1 MADNL
6 PQPIPKYYGPVDEID
21 LLASISTLWEG
32 KWTIIFITGLT
43 CVLAMVGLLATKLP
57 FEATTVIRS
66 ISTITAD
73 EYAESNALGFFEVS
87 EKELESLFIENL
99 QDGRI
104 LEDAAK
110 RIPLFE
116 REQYGSDAEYQEEIL
131 EFVESV
137 QLLPP
142 VNEDGLER
150 GVSRRNWEMV
160 VEYNDEEKWLLA
172 LRYLQENT
180 NKDIGDVLRERFIT
194 AIAVAKQAQEFEIQ
208 DLITKVENAKADYE
222 LTMTEFETRL
232 AFDLEDVTTKIDNA
246 LADYDRTTSDRLAFL
261 KEQAAIARKLGVA
274 KNTIEA
280 QTFSAQG
287 GVLASVETDT
297 PFYLRGYE
305 AIEKEIELM
314 ESREDKRAFVAE
326 LLELEQQKRKLEQDQ
341 TLARKEQ
348 EKQFLDNKLELERR
362 IRALEQDQ
370 TLERAQLLFEGTP
383 IWKGE
388 NFAAARFVPEGTE
401 FKAQNSKVMILVLVG
416 LLSGMLSCV
425 YVLISSAMRDRQTRE
440 SQADA

>member
-1 MADNL
+1 MSSNL
-6 PQPIPKYYGPVDEID
+6 PQSVPQTSAPDDEID
-21 LLASISTLWEG
+21 LVALITTLWEA
-32 KWTIIFITGLT
+32 KWTIVFATGLICALT
-43 CVLAMVGLLATKLP
+43 VVGLLLIKMP
-57 FEATTVIRS
+57 FEATSVIRP

-73 EYAESNALGFFEVS
+73 EYAESNALGFFEIS
-87 EKELESLFIENL
+87 EEDLESLFIEYL
-99 QDGRI
+99 RDGRI
-104 LEDAAK
+104 LEDAAQQ
-110 RIPLFE
+110 IPLFD
-116 REQYGSDAEYQEEIL
+116 REQYDSDAEYREEIL

-142 VNEDGLER
+142 INEDGLER
-150 GVSRRNWEMV
+150 GVSRRNWEMIA
-160 VEYNDEEKWLLA
+160 EYDDEEKWLLA
-172 LRYLQENT
+172 LRYLQEHA
-180 NKDIGDVLRERFIT
+180 NKAIGDVLRIRFTT
-194 AIAVAKQAQEFEIQ
+194 AIAVAKQAQEFDLQ
-208 DLITKVENAKADYE
+208 DLTIKIENAQADYE

-314 ESREDKRAFVAE
+314 ESREDKRAFVEGLVA
-326 LLELEQQKRKLEQDQ
+326 LEQKKRELEQDQ

-348 EKQFLDNKLELERR
+348 EKQFLAEKIDLEQQ
-362 IRALEQDQ
+362 IRELEQDQ
-370 TLERAQLLFEGTP
+370 TLERARALFEETP
-383 IWKGE
+383 VWKGE

-401 FKAQNSKVMILVLVG
+401 FKAANSKAMILVLVG
-416 LLSGMLSCV
+416 LLSGMLSCM
-425 YVLISSAMRDRQTRE
+425 YVLISSAMRDRQARE
-440 SQADA
+440 SRADA

>member
-6 PQPIPKYYGPVDEID
+6 PQPTSQDYGPDDEID
-21 LLASISTLWEG
+21 LLALIGTLWEG
-32 KWTIIFITGLT
+32 KWTIISTTALA
-43 CVLAMVGLLATKLP
+43 CVLAVVGLLTTTIP
-57 FEATTVIRS
+57 FEATTIIRP

-73 EYAESNALGFFEVS
+73 EYAESNALEFFEVS
-87 EKELESLFIENL
+87 EEDLESLFIENL
-99 QDGRI
+99 RDGVI
-104 LEDAAK
+104 LQAAAK
-110 RIPLFE
+110 QIPLFE
-116 REQYGSDAEYQEEIL
+116 RAQYESDAEYQEEVL

-150 GVSRRNWEMV
+150 GVSRRNWEMIV
-160 VEYNDEEKWLLA
+160 GYDDEEKWLQA
-172 LRYLQENT
+172 LRYLQKQT
-180 NKDIGDVLRERFIT
+180 NKDIGDVLRARFTT
-194 AIAVAKQAQEFEIQ
+194 AITVAKNAREFELQ
-208 DLITKVENAKADYE
+208 DLATRVENAQADYE

-280 QTFSAQG
+280 QMFSAQG

-314 ESREDKRAFVAE
+314 ESREDKRAFVAG
-326 LLELEQQKRKLEQDQ
+326 LLELEQQKRELEQDQ

-348 EKQFLDNKLELERR
+348 EKQFLDRKLELERQ
-362 IRALEQDQ
+362 IRALEQDK
-370 TLERAQLLFEGTP
+370 TLERAQALFEKTP
-383 IWKGE
+383 VWRGDD
-388 NFAAARFVPEGTE
+388 FVAARLVPEGTE
-401 FKAQNSKVMILVLVG
+401 FKAKNSKITFLVLVG

-425 YVLISSAMRDRQTRE
+425 YVLISSAMRNREVRE